1 MCHGQLLL
9 NLAIV
14 VYLTLLGV
22 NQQNLTW
29 LQAALRYHV
38 AWLEVHH
45 ANLAGHYHHTTLG
58 DGVAAGAQSVSVQH
72 SAGIATI

>member
-1 MCHGQLLL
+1 MSLGQLLL

-29 LQAALRYHV
+29 LQATLRYYV

-45 ANLAGHYHHTTLG
+45 ANLTGHYHHTTLG
-58 DGVAAGAQSVSVQH
+58 DGVATGAQTVSVQH
-72 SAGIATI
+72 TACIATI